1 MNRVIVG
8 LGSNIEPEINI
19 PKVYKILAQHYRVI
33 AESTFTTTKSIGAIQ
48 QADFVNGTVF
58 LETKLT
64 CGQFKEALK
73 EIESGLGRNKD
84 HDQCAPRTIDL
95 DIVVWN
101 ENIVDQDFYDRDY
114 LKRSVLEL
122 VPDLKYD
129 Q

>member
-1 MNRVIVG
+1 MNRVIIG

-19 PKVYKILAQHYRVI
+19 PKVCKILAQHYRII
-33 AESTFTTTKSIGAIQ
+33 AESTCTTTKSIGTIQ
-48 QADFVNGTVF
+48 QADFVNGTVL
-58 LETKLT
+58 LETELT
-64 CGQFKEALK
+64 CGQLTEALK
-73 EIESGLGRNKD
+73 EIESDLGRSKG
-84 HDQCAPRTIDL
+84 HDQCSPRTIDL
-95 DIVVWN
+95 DIVVWD